1 MQRNFASNN
10 PFDIFV
16 QAREHYKRTT
26 MKNLEHNAPIV
37 IIYLHL
43 NIITNLYFCIVQYSP
58 FSP

>member
-26 MKNLEHNAPIV
+26 MKNLEHNAPKS
-37 IIYLHL
+37 YNLFAPEHYNKPLLLHCTVL
-43 NIITNLYFCIVQYSP
+43 SI
-58 FSP
+58 